1 MSRLN
6 LHMRPYELFDPSKRA
21 HRELFAEF
29 QRTMS
34 WAHSPVLFVIEEE
47 GEQIP
52 VMKRK
57 LLEYY
62 QGKEFTSI

>member
-1 MSRLN
+1 
-6 LHMRPYELFDPSKRA
+6 MRPFELFDPANRN

-34 WAHSPVLFVIEEE
+34 WRHSPIRFVIEEE

-52 VMKRK
+52 VMKRQ
-57 LLEYY
+57 LLDYY
-62 QGKEFTSI
+62 QNLEFNS

>member
-1 MSRLN
+1 
-6 LHMRPYELFDPSKRA
+6 MRPFELFDPTNCK
-21 HRELFAEF
+21 HRKLFAEF

-34 WAHSPVLFVIEEE
+34 WSHSPIRFVIEEE

-52 VMKRK
+52 VMKRQ

-62 QGKEFTSI
+62 QSKEFDLA